1 PYSPLT
7 SPANDPN
14 PSGEPARLTVPDS
27 FLDGTIACLT
37 STSPPCGTETSPIY
51 PEVYGIIIA
60 GDVDAV
66 LERNV
71 IRRSGAA
78 CILVLVRD
86 DLAGETNVDIVDND
100 LDEYHSRGGAGA
112 IGWGPRGENA
122 PPAPRPLT
130 APGEVNTV
138 GTTTRNSPG
147 SCRTPTAINFQAL
160 GGQVERKRIEGV
172 VQACSAV
179 GGARAFPAG

>member
-37 STSPPCGTETSPIY
+37 STSPPCGTESSPIY
-51 PEVYGIIIA
+51 PEVYGIIVA

-71 IRRSGAA
+71 IRRAGAA
-78 CILVLVRD
+78 CVLVLVRD
-86 DLAGETNVDIVDND
+86 DLAGETNVDILEND
-100 LDEYHSRGGAGA
+100 LDECHPRGRGGAIVVGLRA
-112 IGWGPRGENA
+112 GNDPSST
-122 PPAPRPLT
+122 RPLT
-130 APGEVNTV
+130 ATGQANIL
-138 GTTTRNSPG
+138 GNRILNSSG
-147 SCRTPTAINFQAL
+147 SCRTP
-160 GGQVERKRIEGV
+160 
-172 VQACSAV
+172 
-179 GGARAFPAG
+179 